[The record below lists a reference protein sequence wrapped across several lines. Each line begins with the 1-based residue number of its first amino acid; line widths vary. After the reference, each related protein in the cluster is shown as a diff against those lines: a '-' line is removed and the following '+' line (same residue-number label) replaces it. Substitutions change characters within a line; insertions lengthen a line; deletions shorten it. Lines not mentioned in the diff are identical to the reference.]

1 VVWGLG
7 AWGSSTKFYLGNTVG
22 DKQPEDYP
30 YLGKF
35 SKVDNT
41 PTMISCVLMKRT
53 NLAMHGEAFSV
64 SEPLLRRVVFGELV
78 TVGENLEL
86 HLVAGYEAHYIQTQ
100 QLPFI

>member
-1 VVWGLG
+1 
-7 AWGSSTKFYLGNTVG
+7 
-22 DKQPEDYP
+22 
-30 YLGKF
+30 
-35 SKVDNT
+35 
-41 PTMISCVLMKRT
+41 MKRT

-100 QLPFI
+100 QLPFIW